1 MDFQNFINSEGKNVA
16 KKRKFTPNIT
26 KALAKKSQAGISN
39 SIDDTRKSQEFVGK
53 STTKRV
59 RINRKALDSDEPRF
73 VQGFSMFES
82 GLGCAERSDR
92 TRFERDLFPSKS
104 NRTSSKATTEPLLP
118 TEVQD
123 LDNECPTLSNVHQVF
138 KYPPNI
144 MPSDPPEV
152 STQFKRGHLP
162 SSVPSSDN
170 LSSTH
175 SSTSLVHEL
184 FDEQKP
190 NGSLF
195 SLRIPDALLYEGSP
209 LEKSGKF
216 GKIQILENGETRLV
230 IGDCFFRLTS
240 PGLAPYSTDVVLVEE
255 EEEDV
260 ASGNKGGGGVVNLT
274 SLGHIEQF
282 VTAVPDL
289 DQFTRLGR

>member
-1 MDFQNFINSEGKNVA
+1 MDSQNFINLEGKNA
-16 KKRKFTPNIT
+16 TKKRKFAPNIT
-26 KALAKKSQAGISN
+26 KALAKKSKAGGSN
-39 SIDDTRKSQEFVGK
+39 FNADNRNSQESAK
-53 STTKRV
+53 KPNIKRA
-59 RINRKALDSDEPRF
+59 RIYRKAPDSDEPRF
-73 VQGFSMFES
+73 IQGFSIFEA
-82 GLGCAERSDR
+82 GLGCAEKSDR
-92 TRFERDLFPSKS
+92 VHFERTGGPAADSQ
-104 NRTSSKATTEPLLP
+104 N
-118 TEVQD
+118 
-123 LDNECPTLSNVHQVF
+123 
-138 KYPPNI
+138 
-144 MPSDPPEV
+144 
-152 STQFKRGHLP
+152 STR
-162 SSVPSSDN
+162 
-170 LSSTH
+170 

-184 FDEQKP
+184 FDEGKP

-216 GKIQILENGETRLV
+216 GKIQILDSGETRLV

-255 EEEDV
+255 EEEG
-260 ASGNKGGGGVVNLT
+260 ASGNEGGGGVVNLT